1 MSTTVASSSSSNSGS
16 MSKSWFLNVLSDLDP
31 MSESSNSIVLV
42 VLGKIV
48 TSAMDTA
55 VVEMASSEFFK

>member
-16 MSKSWFLNVLSDLDP
+16 MSKSWFLKVLSDLDP

-42 VLGKIV
+42 VLGKMV

>member
-1 MSTTVASSSSSNSGS
+1 MSTTTASSSSSNSGS
-16 MSKSWFLNVLSDLDP
+16 ISKSWFLKVLSDLDP

-42 VLGKIV
+42 VLGKMV
-48 TSAMDTA
+48 MSAMDTA

>member
-1 MSTTVASSSSSNSGS
+1 MSTTAASSSSSNSGS
-16 MSKSWFLNVLSDLDP
+16 ISKSWFLKVLSDLDP

-55 VVEMASSEFFK
+55 VVEMASSEFLE